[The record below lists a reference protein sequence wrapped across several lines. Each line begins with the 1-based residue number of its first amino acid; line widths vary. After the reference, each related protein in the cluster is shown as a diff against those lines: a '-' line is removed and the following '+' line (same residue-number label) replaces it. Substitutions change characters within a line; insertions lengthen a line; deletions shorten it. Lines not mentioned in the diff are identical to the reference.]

1 MEKKTD
7 YLKYLKDKNFVQF
20 ARYSDLEVF
29 FHDNPFC
36 PIHVI
41 VRPEDRS
48 LRVKMREEREQ
59 SAGHVEISVK
69 PFEVELLGKHTEMF
83 WSQSHKAKYVA
94 EVTRQWRIYMYGM
107 LDRKRK
113 ALSERYLQD
122 FVIYTKKYRD
132 KFGSPEE
139 YELFVKKSIYQMK
152 NYHSEANLE
161 WK

>member
-41 VRPEDRS
+41 AHPEERS
-48 LRVKMREEREQ
+48 IRVKMREEREQ

-69 PFEVELLGKHTEMF
+69 PFEVSMANL
-83 WSQSHKAKYVA
+83 YVWYA
-94 EVTRQWRIYMYGM
+94 RPQEKSLVRKISTRLRN
-107 LDRKRK
+107 
-113 ALSERYLQD
+113 
-122 FVIYTKKYRD
+122 
-132 KFGSPEE
+132 
-139 YELFVKKSIYQMK
+139 IYQ
-152 NYHSEANLE
+152 EIP
-161 WK
+161 